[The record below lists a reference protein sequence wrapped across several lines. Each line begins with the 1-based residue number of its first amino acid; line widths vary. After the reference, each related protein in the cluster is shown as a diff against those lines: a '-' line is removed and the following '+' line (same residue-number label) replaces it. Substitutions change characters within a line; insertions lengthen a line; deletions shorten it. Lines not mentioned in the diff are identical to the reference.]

1 VAKAQALIQN
11 LDQLV
16 TVYRHLLEAVR
27 RENECLLTA
36 RSAELANI
44 NETKEKLVNKVRE
57 LDIQWQTAADELGG
71 QLGLSSAKPRLM
83 ELAIAVNGEERTKLE
98 QIHSVLNMLVQRIS
112 ELNKKNEVLV
122 QAALVH
128 IAGAMGSITQTLNEN
143 PTYGNRGG
151 MAAENKQAQGRLV
164 QRQV

>member
-1 VAKAQALIQN
+1 MKQAQPLIQH

-27 RENECLLTA
+27 RENESLVAA
-36 RSAELANI
+36 RTTELPEI
-44 NETKEKLVNKVRE
+44 NEAKEKLILKVRE
-57 LDIQWQTAADELGG
+57 LDEKWQLAADELG
-71 QLGLSSAKPRLM
+71 QLLGLQNPKPRLM
-83 ELAIAVNGEERTKLE
+83 ELAIALQGEERTKLE
-98 QIHSVLNMLVQRIS
+98 QLHSVLNMLVQRIT
-112 ELNKKNEVLV
+112 ELNKKNELLV
-122 QAALVH
+122 QAALAH

-143 PTYGNRGG
+143 PTYGSRGG